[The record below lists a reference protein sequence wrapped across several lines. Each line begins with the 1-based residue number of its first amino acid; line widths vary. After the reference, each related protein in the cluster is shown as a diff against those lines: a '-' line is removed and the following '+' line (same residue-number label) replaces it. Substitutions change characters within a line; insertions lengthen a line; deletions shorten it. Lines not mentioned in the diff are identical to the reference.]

1 MMKKNNNNKVLVRK
15 KHKRALKAARRRAA
29 FQIIKEN
36 WKRGIGLYET
46 YTEEERNKSDKL

>member
-1 MMKKNNNNKVLVRK
+1 MKKNRDNQTMVKN

-29 FQIIKEN
+29 FQIVKEN